1 MRAQRVDHV
10 AQVDVLALERDAHR
24 ARARHVEQPL
34 RDVLE
39 ALDVLVRRV
48 DQLAL
53 LGVERRPR
61 RGRSSS
67 TAMRSEVSGVRSS
80 CDSVAMS
87 CSRRASWSR
96 R

>member
-1 MRAQRVDHV
+1 MRAPR
-10 AQVDVLALERDAHR
+10 ATRSRSEIVLALERDAHR
-24 ARARHVEQPL
+24 ARARHVEQAL

-39 ALDVLVRRV
+39 PRDVLARRV
-48 DQLAL
+48 DQRAR
-53 LGVERRPR
+53 LGSLRQIRARAAAP
-61 RGRSSS
+61 